1 MSPRKSQK
9 AGVLEKLIQ
18 KEVSKAVKKTIKE
31 QKLATSEDLKALT
44 GELKQVR
51 KQLGK
56 APVGKATAKAAGKA
70 TAKAAGKATAKAA
83 GKTTLKKRAGRKP
96 KFTTCTVR
104 GCKKPHY
111 AKGLCASHYQK
122 QRREAAGVTI
132 SKGAKKT
139 ARKKNTRK
147 KTAKK

>member
-44 GELKQVR
+44 GELKH
-51 KQLGK
+51 
-56 APVGKATAKAAGKA
+56 GKA